1 MIGVEF
7 VGIAG
12 FVVAALSFVAG
23 SFFLGGRRWRSNY
36 DAEHTRA
43 ERLQATL
50 IEKDLL
56 MAGMSE
62 RLARLD
68 EVVQELGGQKVY
80 QEMIAMQERNLAL
93 FQDITHAIK
102 NGDEQIT
109 RAIEN
114 LTHTVEKIGN
124 GEGGR

>member
-1 MIGVEF
+1 MEF

-12 FVVAALSFVAG
+12 FAVALLSFVLG
-23 SFFLGGRRWRSNY
+23 SFFAGGRRWRGNY

-43 ERLQATL
+43 ERMQATL
-50 IEKDLL
+50 VEKDLL

-68 EVVQELGGQKVY
+68 EVVQELGGQRVY
-80 QEMIAMQERNLAL
+80 QAMIEQQERNLAL
-93 FQDITHAIK
+93 FSEITHAIK
-102 NGDEQIT
+102 DGDEKIT

-114 LTHTVEKIGN
+114 LTHTVEKAAN
-124 GEGGR
+124 GHS

>member
-1 MIGVEF
+1 MEF

-12 FVVAALSFVAG
+12 FAVALLSFVLG
-23 SFFLGGRRWRSNY
+23 SFFAGGRRWRGNY

-43 ERLQATL
+43 ERMQATL
-50 IEKDLL
+50 VEKDLL

-62 RLARLD
+62 RLSRLD

-93 FQDITHAIK
+93 FQDITSAIK
-102 NGDEQIT
+102 DGDDKIT
-109 RAIEN
+109 HAIEN
-114 LTHTVEKIGN
+114 LTHTVEKAAN
-124 GEGGR
+124 GHGEAGR